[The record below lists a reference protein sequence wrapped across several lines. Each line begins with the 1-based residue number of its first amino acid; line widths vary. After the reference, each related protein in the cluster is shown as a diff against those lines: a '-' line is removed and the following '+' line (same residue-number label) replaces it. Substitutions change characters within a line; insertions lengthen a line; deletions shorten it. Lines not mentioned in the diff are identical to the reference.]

1 MKKRRLLIVLLVML
15 IFINKALYYIYRSFI
30 YSNNIFDYGIADSF
44 SNFMAVLINT
54 VLSIILYEKTKI
66 HLGLA
71 VFSIT
76 LGFIIYEILQGLIV
90 TYGTFDIKDIIA
102 TLLGG
107 IASYL
112 LFSKASLLS

>member
-1 MKKRRLLIVLLVML
+1 MKKRNLLIVLLVML
-15 IFINKALYYIYRSFI
+15 IFINEVLYYIYRPFI

-44 SNFMAVLINT
+44 SNFIAVLIN
-54 VLSIILYEKTKI
+54 VVISMIFYEKIKVPLEI
-66 HLGLA
+66 A
-71 VFSIT
+71 IFSIS
-76 LGFIIYEILQGLIV
+76 LGFIIYEILQGFIF